1 MQIKVMTFNVRID
14 VPVDGDN
21 QWRFRIPSVKA
32 MIEKH
37 QPDILMLQETT
48 PAMLKDLEKI
58 ENVYGY
64 YYVGRNADYQGEGCP
79 IYYRKQDWRIKLA
92 DTIWLS
98 QTPRTPGSM
107 DVEEGFPRIAS
118 MVVLQHTSGIKF
130 RFVNTHLAYRSKR
143 AKDLN
148 QKVLFD
154 FIQNFPERVPTI
166 LGGDFNEEIPIIQK
180 YRTRDF
186 EFALSPKQGPT
197 YHDFKGGLGT
207 TQIDHLLYQA
217 FFQVNEVMV
226 DRQLSLGRL
235 PSDHYPVIGVFQY
248 ES

>member
-1 MQIKVMTFNVRID
+1 
-14 VPVDGDN
+14 
-21 QWRFRIPSVKA
+21 
-32 MIEKH
+32 
-37 QPDILMLQETT
+37 
-48 PAMLKDLEKI
+48 
-58 ENVYGY
+58 VYGY

-107 DVEEGFPRIAS
+107 DEEEGFPRIAS
-118 MVVLQHTSGIKF
+118 MVVLQHTSGNKF

-154 FIQNFPERVPTI
+154 FIQSFPERIPTI
-166 LGGDFNEEIPIIQK
+166 LGGDFNEEIPVIQK

-186 EFALSPKQGPT
+186 EFALTPEDGPT
-197 YHDFKGGLGT
+197 YHEFKGGEGM
-207 TQIDHLLYQA
+207 TQIDHFLYQP
-217 FFQVNEVMV
+217 FFQLHEVMI

>member
-1 MQIKVMTFNVRID
+1 MQIKVMTFNLRID

-48 PAMLKDLEKI
+48 PAMLKDLETI

-107 DVEEGFPRIAS
+107 DDEEGFPRIAS
-118 MVVLQHTSGIKF
+118 MAVLQHTSGITF

-154 FIQNFPERVPTI
+154 FIQNFPERIPTI
-166 LGGDFNEEIPIIQK
+166 LGGDFNEEIPVIQK

-186 EFALSPKQGPT
+186 EFALTPADGPT
-197 YHDFKGGLGT
+197 YHEFKGDEGM
-207 TQIDHLLYQA
+207 TQIDHLLYQP
-217 FFQVNEVMV
+217 FFQLHEVMI

>member
-1 MQIKVMTFNVRID
+1 MQIKVMTFNLRID
-14 VPVDGDN
+14 IPVDGDN

-48 PAMLKDLEKI
+48 PAMLKDLNQL

-79 IYYRKQDWRIKLA
+79 IYYRKQDWRLKLA

-107 DVEEGFPRIAS
+107 DEEEGYPRIAS
-118 MVVLQHTSGIKF
+118 MIVLQHSSGVRF

-154 FIQNFPERVPTI
+154 FIQNFPERIPTI
-166 LGGDFNEEIPIIQK
+166 LGGDFNEEIHVINK

-186 EFALSPKQGPT
+186 AFALNSEHGPT
-197 YHDFKGGLGT
+197 IHDFKGGQGT
-207 TQIDHLLYQA
+207 AQIDHLLYQPS
-217 FFQVNEVMV
+217 FLLSDVVI
-226 DRQLSLGRL
+226 DRQLSLDRL

>member
-1 MQIKVMTFNVRID
+1 MQFKVMTFNVRID
-14 VPVDGDN
+14 VPVDGNN

-48 PAMLKDLEKI
+48 PAMLKDLETI
-58 ENVYGY
+58 ETVYGY

-79 IYYRKQDWRIKLA
+79 IYFRKQDWRLKLA

-98 QTPRTPGSM
+98 QTPHTPGSM
-107 DVEEGFPRIAS
+107 DEEEGFPRIAS
-118 MVVLQHTSGIKF
+118 MVVLQHTSGMKF

-154 FIQNFPERVPTI
+154 FIQNFPERIPTI
-166 LGGDFNEEIPIIQK
+166 LGGDFNEEISVIQK

-186 EFALSPKQGPT
+186 EFALSPEQGPT
-197 YHDFKGGLGT
+197 YHEFKGGQGI

-217 FFQVNEVMV
+217 FFQLTEVTV
-226 DRQLSLGRL
+226 DRQSSLDRL

>member
-1 MQIKVMTFNVRID
+1 MQIKVMTFNLRID

-37 QPDILMLQETT
+37 QPDILMLQETN
-48 PAMLKDLEKI
+48 PAMLKDLENI
-58 ENVYGY
+58 ESVYGY
-64 YYVGRNADYQGEGCP
+64 YYVGRNSDSRGEGCP

-107 DVEEGFPRIAS
+107 DEEEGYPRIAS
-118 MVVLQHTSGIKF
+118 MTVLQHTNGVRF
-130 RFVNTHLAYRSKR
+130 RFVNTHLAYRSTR

-154 FIQNFPERVPTI
+154 FIQNFPERIPTI
-166 LGGDFNEEIPIIQK
+166 LGGDFNEEIHVINK

-186 EFALSPKQGPT
+186 AFALSPEHGPT
-197 YHDFKGGLGT
+197 IHDFKGGQGT
-207 TQIDHLLYQA
+207 AQIDHLLYQPS
-217 FFQVNEVMV
+217 FLLSEVQI

>member
-1 MQIKVMTFNVRID
+1 MQIKVMTFNLRID

-48 PAMLKDLEKI
+48 PAMLKDLENI
-58 ENVYGY
+58 ESVYGY
-64 YYVGRNADYQGEGCP
+64 YYVGRNVDSQGEGCP
-79 IYYRKQDWRIKLA
+79 VYYRKQDWRIKLA

-107 DVEEGFPRIAS
+107 DLEEGFPRIAS
-118 MVVLQHTSGIKF
+118 MVVLQHTSGVRF
-130 RFVNTHLAYRSKR
+130 RFVNTHLAYRSTR

-154 FIQNFPERVPTI
+154 FIQNFPERIPTI
-166 LGGDFNEEIPIIQK
+166 LGGDFNEEIPVIQK

-186 EFALSPKQGPT
+186 EFALSPEQGPT

>member
-48 PAMLKDLEKI
+48 PAMLKDLNHLET
-58 ENVYGY
+58 VYGY

-98 QTPRTPGSM
+98 QTPRTSGSM

-118 MVVLQHTSGIKF
+118 MVVLQHTSGVRF
-130 RFVNTHLAYRSKR
+130 RFVNTHLAYRSTR

-154 FIQNFPERVPTI
+154 FIQNFPERIPTI
-166 LGGDFNEEIPIIQK
+166 LGGDFNEEIHVINK

-186 EFALSPKQGPT
+186 AFALSPEHGPT
-197 YHDFKGGLGT
+197 IHDFKGGQGT
-207 TQIDHLLYQA
+207 AQIDHLLYQPS
-217 FFQVNEVMV
+217 FLLSDVQI

>member
-1 MQIKVMTFNVRID
+1 MQMKVMTFNVRID
-14 VPVDGDN
+14 VPVDGNN
-21 QWRFRIPSVKA
+21 QWSFRIPSVKA

-48 PAMLKDLEKI
+48 PAMLKDLENI
-58 ENVYGY
+58 ESVYGY

-118 MVVLQHTSGIKF
+118 MVVLQHTSGVRF
-130 RFVNTHLAYRSKR
+130 RFVNTHLAYRSTR

-154 FIQNFPERVPTI
+154 FIQNFPERIPTI
-166 LGGDFNEEIPIIQK
+166 LGGDFNEEIHVINK

-186 EFALSPKQGPT
+186 AFALSPEHGPT
-197 YHDFKGGLGT
+197 IHDFKGGQGT
-207 TQIDHLLYQA
+207 AQIDHLLYQSS
-217 FFQVNEVMV
+217 FLLSEVQI

>member
-1 MQIKVMTFNVRID
+1 MQIKVMTFNLRID
-14 VPVDGDN
+14 IPVDGDN

-48 PAMLKDLEKI
+48 PAMLKDLNQL

-79 IYYRKQDWRIKLA
+79 IYYRKQDWRLKLA

-107 DVEEGFPRIAS
+107 DEEEGYPRIAS
-118 MVVLQHTSGIKF
+118 MIVLQHSSGVRF

-154 FIQNFPERVPTI
+154 FIQNFPERIPTI
-166 LGGDFNEEIPIIQK
+166 LGGDFNEEIHVINK

-186 EFALSPKQGPT
+186 AFALNSEHGPT
-197 YHDFKGGLGT
+197 IHDFKGGQGT
-207 TQIDHLLYQA
+207 AQIDHLLYQPS
-217 FFQVNEVMV
+217 FLLSDVLI
-226 DRQLSLGRL
+226 DRQLSVGRL